1 MVYSTYKGGD
11 DWGMVYEIVLTTGF
25 KPLMVLLGITGVLT
39 INRDWTNPNDGNHTI
54 GIEPWTL
61 GIEPSIEIIYDYS
74 G

>member
-39 INRDWTNPNDGNHTI
+39 INRD
-54 GIEPWTL
+54 
-61 GIEPSIEIIYDYS
+61 
-74 G
+74 